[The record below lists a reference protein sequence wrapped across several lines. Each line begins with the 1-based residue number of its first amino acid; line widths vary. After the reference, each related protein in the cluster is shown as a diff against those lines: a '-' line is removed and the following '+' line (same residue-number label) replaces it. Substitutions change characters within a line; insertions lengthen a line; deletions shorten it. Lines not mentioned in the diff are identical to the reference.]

1 MLLEDMTCAHLRNS
15 DLPLDD
21 VGAALHHCKFGD
33 KLLNLLLKL
42 LAANFERRLKL
53 PVLSSRLVGPL
64 PQHLAKALG
73 PLVGF
78 ARHLKHFILYMEPTH
93 GKPRED

>member
-1 MLLEDMTCAHLRNS
+1 
-15 DLPLDD
+15 
-21 VGAALHHCKFGD
+21 
-33 KLLNLLLKL
+33 
-42 LAANFERRLKL
+42 
-53 PVLSSRLVGPL
+53 VLSSRLVGPL